1 MVISRVNK
9 AERNLRVQETDSSVL
24 NASVSVQIRKKHPSM
39 SLNSFVTS
47 INTVIKMIHVKP
59 TDVNIG
65 NVYSFLMLLARVSVD
80 LRSTELI
87 KKCFDFY
94 LTQSIQMWQ
103 HFRLVNCRTLGITL
117 RFLLQM
123 NTEE

>member
-1 MVISRVNK
+1 
-9 AERNLRVQETDSSVL
+9 
-24 NASVSVQIRKKHPSM
+24 
-39 SLNSFVTS
+39 
-47 INTVIKMIHVKP
+47 MIHVKP